1 MCLLPSFCERI
12 GCYILREALDYSKR
26 SRKEGIW
33 STVDPRK
40 DVSLHCVGFPKV
52 SSYIDNLTCFKVV
65 WFICWVSPG
74 TGLPLVAPSQCA
86 VLLLLASSGS
96 GSNQPANQPASQSC
110 LPIPS
115 SSSCSLSHR
124 WKTFC
129 SKTPQHKLSQTH
141 TSLFLFA
148 LIKTNSGNHSPSKC
162 KILLYLRPPPYPAP
176 APTLHVQHQQLLAR
190 QGSSPTA
197 PSAPSAR

>member
-1 MCLLPSFCERI
+1 MEHS
-12 GCYILREALDYSKR
+12 GS
-26 SRKEGIW
+26 KEGCQFALRW
-33 STVDPRK
+33 
-40 DVSLHCVGFPKV
+40 VSRGFSFPGTTFNLKMFLKISGHVLFINLLYRQSYMFRSGLVYLLGFPWNWFTPGRPISV
-52 SSYIDNLTCFKVV
+52 CSSASAGQQWV
-65 WFICWVSPG
+65 WV
-74 TGLPLVAPSQCA
+74 
-86 VLLLLASSGS
+86 
-96 GSNQPANQPASQSC
+96 QPASQPC

-148 LIKTNSGNHSPSKC
+148 LIKTNLGKYSPSKC